1 MDEEREARVWARV
14 RGERVLPL
22 GDCAQ
27 CAGIYRWLYK
37 RDICRE
43 TAAGLLKQQTEQLEI
58 LRGLLA
64 LNGQPE
70 PDWVAADPVG
80 MTEAQ
85 AAAKGVEL
93 CRALAAAYAALAAD
107 PTFGGLFARLSAQSW
122 SMTGD
127 ALRVYRRVKGK

>member
-1 MDEEREARVWARV
+1 MDAEQEARVWARV
-14 RGERVLPL
+14 RGGRVLPL
-22 GDCAQ
+22 GDCAR

-37 RDICRE
+37 RGICRE

-70 PDWVAADPVG
+70 PDWVMADPVG
-80 MTEAQ
+80 MTEVQ

-93 CRALAAAYAALAAD
+93 CRALVTELHNLGKVEAIDYDGQGTLLTVKM
-107 PTFGGLFARLSAQSW
+107 PVS
-122 SMTGD
+122 D
-127 ALRVYRRVKGK
+127 AESFQKYVR

>member
-37 RDICRE
+37 RGICRE

-70 PDWVAADPVG
+70 PDWMAADP
-80 MTEAQ
+80 A
-85 AAAKGVEL
+85 
-93 CRALAAAYAALAAD
+93 
-107 PTFGGLFARLSAQSW
+107 FGGLFARLSAQSW
-122 SMTGD
+122 SMTGE
-127 ALRVYRRVKGK
+127 ALWVYRRVKGK

>member
-1 MDEEREARVWARV
+1 M
-14 RGERVLPL
+14 
-22 GDCAQ
+22 
-27 CAGIYRWLYK
+27 
-37 RDICRE
+37 
-43 TAAGLLKQQTEQLEI
+43 T
-58 LRGLLA
+58 
-64 LNGQPE
+64 
-70 PDWVAADPVG
+70 ADPVG

-85 AAAKGVEL
+85 VAAKGVEL